1 MQIPFD
7 SALRADF
14 FSHTERMVE
23 SFDYRVDSPW
33 HAQSSDEV
41 MKSLQVS
48 PDGLSGDE
56 AIGRLEKF
64 GPNRLPEARKAGPLK
79 RFLGQF
85 HNVLIYVLIAA
96 AVVTAWLGH
105 WIDSAVIAAVVIINA
120 LIGFIQE
127 GKAEEALA
135 SIRNLLSL
143 DAQVLRNGE
152 KERIPA
158 EDLVPGDL
166 VFLTSGDKVPADL
179 RIFENRSLRIEEAA
193 LTGESVGVEKDTE
206 PVDREAPLGDRFNL
220 AFSGTVVTYGQ
231 AKGVVVATGANTE
244 LGKINQ
250 MMADAPTLTTPL
262 IRQITR
268 FGHLLTGAIVLLGL
282 VTFLFG
288 YFVRGF
294 PFEEI
299 FLAVVGLAVAAIPEG
314 LPAILTITL
323 AIGVQAMARRK
334 AIIRRLPAVETLGS
348 VSVICSDKTGTLTRG
363 EMTVT
368 HLVTEDQVV
377 EISGIGYR
385 PEGSLTADMENI
397 DPGKQPLLD
406 EIFRAGL
413 LCNDSRLRQ
422 KDDLWKVEGDP
433 TEGALLAVAGKAG
446 LSRTETEKGF
456 PRIDSI
462 PFESHHKYMA
472 TLHETGD
479 GERIAYLKGAPERI
493 LERCQWQ
500 LGADGE
506 TKRELNEERW
516 KKAMDYLAG
525 KGERLLAVA
534 VKKMP
539 AGTEK
544 ITHEEVAGEAVL
556 LGLFGLIDPPREEA
570 VVAVRT
576 CRKAGIRVKMITGDH
591 ALTASAI
598 GEQIGLASG
607 SEVVTGEELE
617 KLSDEELIPL
627 VDRVDVFAR
636 TSPEHKLRLVRA
648 LQANGR
654 VVAMTGDG
662 VNDAPALKTA
672 NVGVAMGL
680 KGTEAAKEASE
691 MVLVDDNFASIA
703 SAVEEGRQVYDN
715 IKKSIL
721 FILPTNGAQSL
732 IIVAAILAGLTLPL
746 TPVQILWVNMITAV
760 TLALA
765 LVFEPAED
773 NLMKRPPRDPSESI
787 LPLFFLWRIGFV
799 SVLIMVG
806 ALAVFLWKL
815 NQELPVEQA
824 RTAALN
830 TLIFGQIFYLLNSR
844 FMRASAFRRDLL
856 TGNLYVFYAIALII
870 GAQIIFTYVPF
881 MQTLFGTA
889 PMSLVA
895 WVPVLLI
902 GLGVFLAVELEKA
915 ILRARAGQ
923 SPDGTQREK
932 KTTP

>member
-1 MQIPFD
+1 MAEKENTPK
-7 SALRADF
+7 APL
-14 FSHTERMVE
+14 
-23 SFDYRVDSPW
+23 W
-33 HAQSSDEV
+33 HALPADEV
-41 MKSLQVS
+41 MKKKEAS
-48 PDGLSGDE
+48 PDGLTSAE
-56 AIGRLEKF
+56 AQKRLEKF
-64 GPNRLPEARKAGPLK
+64 GPNRLPEARKIGPLK
-79 RFLGQF
+79 RFLLQF
-85 HNVLIYVLIAA
+85 HNILIYVLIAA
-96 AVVTAWLGH
+96 GVVTALLGH

-143 DAQVLRNGE
+143 DAVVKRDGE
-152 KERIPA
+152 KRKIPA
-158 EDLVPGDL
+158 EELVPGDI
-166 VFLTSGDKVPADL
+166 VFLASGDKVPADL
-179 RIFENRSLRIEEAA
+179 RLIQNRSLRVEEAA
-193 LTGESVGVEKDTE
+193 LTGESVGVEKQVETVE
-206 PVDREAPLGDRFNL
+206 EGAPLGDRLNL

-231 AKGVVVATGANTE
+231 ATGVVVGTGAQTE

-250 MMADAPTLTTPL
+250 LMAEAPTLTTPL

-268 FGHLLTGAIVLLGL
+268 FGHVLTIVIIALGL
-282 VTFLFG
+282 ITFLFG

-294 PFEEI
+294 PFDEI

-363 EMTVT
+363 EMTVA
-368 HLVTEDQVV
+368 HLVTDDQVV
-377 EISGIGYR
+377 EISGIGYQ
-385 PEGSLTADMENI
+385 PKGALTSDMEDIN
-397 DPGKQPLLD
+397 PSEQPLLD
-406 EIFRAGL
+406 EIFRAAI
-413 LCNDSRLRQ
+413 LCNDSRLRE
-422 KDDLWKVEGDP
+422 KEGNWMVEGDP

-446 LSRTETEKGF
+446 LERAETEKAF
-456 PRIDSI
+456 PRQGSI

-472 TLHETGD
+472 TLHDLSSDEKVV
-479 GERIAYLKGAPERI
+479 YLKGAPERI
-493 LERCQWQ
+493 LERCTEQR
-500 LGADGE
+500 ATDGSNQP
-506 TKRELNEERW
+506 LDGERW
-516 KKAMDYLAG
+516 KKAMDYLAA

-534 VKKMP
+534 AKKMP
-539 AGTEK
+539 ADTSDISHDDVQEG
-544 ITHEEVAGEAVL
+544 AVF

-576 CRKAGIRVKMITGDH
+576 CQKAGIRVKMITGDH
-591 ALTASAI
+591 ALTAAAI
-598 GEQIGLASG
+598 GEQIGLTTEG
-607 SEVVTGEELE
+607 ETVTGEELE

-627 VDRVDVFAR
+627 VEKTDVFAR

-648 LQANGR
+648 LQARNR

-672 NVGVAMGL
+672 NVGVAMGI

-703 SAVEEGRQVYDN
+703 NAVEEGRQVYDN

-732 IIVAAILAGLTLPL
+732 VIVAAILAGLTLPL

-765 LVFEPAED
+765 LVFEPAEK
-773 NLMKRPPRDPSESI
+773 NLMQRPPRDPDESI

-799 SVLIMVG
+799 SVLIMIG
-806 ALAVFLWKL
+806 ALGVFLWKL
-815 NQELPVEQA
+815 GADLPVENA

-844 FMRASAFRRDLL
+844 FMRASAFRKNLL
-856 TGNLYVFYAIALII
+856 TENLYVLYAILLII
-870 GAQIIFTYVPF
+870 VAQILFTYVPF

-889 PMSLVA
+889 SMSLIA
-895 WVPVLLI
+895 WVPVLVI
-902 GLGVFLAVELEKA
+902 GVLVFLSVEAEKA
-915 ILRARAGQ
+915 YLRRRDGQ
-923 SPDGTQREK
+923 RSDGTSIS
-932 KTTP
+932 